1 MPCGEPALG
10 ETQERTLGDGEK
22 NEESLTSP
30 DSGNPAP
37 GCADAPKI
45 RGSEKTGKTGKPGR
59 PQSGSPDRATD
70 QPFGIS
76 GSTNWVSSASDSCH
90 PR

>member
-30 DSGNPAP
+30 DSRNPTP
-37 GCADAPKI
+37 GRADAPKI
-45 RGSEKTGKTGKPGR
+45 RGPEKTGKTGKTGQ
-59 PQSGSPDRATD
+59 PQSGPPD
-70 QPFGIS
+70 
-76 GSTNWVSSASDSCH
+76 
-90 PR
+90 